1 MRLSE
6 QSKSEWLEWL
16 KAIAVAI
23 TLAFILRTFFF
34 ATSIVE
40 GASMDPTL
48 QNGERVMFN
57 KIIYYIDEPER
68 GDIVIIERPVKSYV
82 KRIIGLPG
90 DTVEIRDHEL
100 YVNGEK
106 ETQEYLS
113 EDAASA
119 TRDYGPVDVPDGK
132 YFVMG
137 DNRSISKD
145 SRNGLGFIE
154 EDEIIG
160 RTELVIY
167 PFNEW
172 GLTN

>member
-6 QSKSEWLEWL
+6 QSKKEWLEWL

-57 KIIYYIDEPER
+57 KIVYYIDEPQR
-68 GDIVIIERPVKSYV
+68 GDIVIIEKPVKSYV
-82 KRIIGLPG
+82 KRIIGQPG
-90 DTVEIRDHEL
+90 DTIEIREHKL
-100 YVNGEK
+100 YVNGEQQ
-106 ETQEYLS
+106 TQEYLPK
-113 EDAASA
+113 EAIAS
-119 TRDYGPVDVPDGK
+119 TRDFAPLEIPEGK

-145 SRNGLGFIE
+145 SRNGLGFVE
-154 EDEIIG
+154 EEEIIG
-160 RTELVIY
+160 RTELIIY

-172 GLTN
+172 GLTK

>member
-1 MRLSE
+1 MSE

>member
-1 MRLSE
+1 MSE
-6 QSKSEWLEWL
+6 QSKNEWLEWI
-16 KAIAVAI
+16 KAIAIAI
-23 TLAFILRTFFF
+23 ALAFILRTFFF

-48 QNGERVMFN
+48 ENGERVMFN
-57 KIIYYIDEPER
+57 KIIYYIDEPEH

-82 KRIIGLPG
+82 KRIIGQPG
-90 DTVEIRDHEL
+90 DTIEIRNHTL
-100 YVNGEK
+100 FINGE
-106 ETQEYLS
+106 EQNQDYLDNGATES
-113 EDAASA
+113 
-119 TRDYGPVDVPDGK
+119 TRDFGPVEVPEGK

-154 EDEIIG
+154 ENEIIG

-167 PFNEW
+167 PFTEW
-172 GLTN
+172 GLTK

>member
-1 MRLSE
+1 MSE
-6 QSKSEWLEWL
+6 QSKNEWLEWI
-16 KAIAVAI
+16 KAIAIAI
-23 TLAFILRTFFF
+23 ALAFILRTFFF

-48 QNGERVMFN
+48 ENGERVMFN
-57 KIIYYIDEPER
+57 KIIYYIDEPEH

-82 KRIIGLPG
+82 KRIIGQPG
-90 DTVEIRDHEL
+90 DTIEIRNHTL
-100 YVNGEK
+100 FINGE
-106 ETQEYLS
+106 EQNQSYL
-113 EDAASA
+113 DNSA
-119 TRDYGPVDVPDGK
+119 TESTRDFGPVEVPEEK

-154 EDEIIG
+154 ESEIIG

-167 PFNEW
+167 PFTEW
-172 GLTN
+172 GLTK

>member
-1 MRLSE
+1 MSE
-6 QSKSEWLEWL
+6 QAKNEWLEWI

-48 QNGERVMFN
+48 ENGERVMFN
-57 KIIYYIDEPER
+57 KIIYYVDEPER

-82 KRIIGLPG
+82 KRIIGQPG
-90 DTVEIRDHEL
+90 DSIEIRNHTL
-100 YVNGEK
+100 FINGE
-106 ETQEYLS
+106 EQTQGYLND
-113 EDAASA
+113 EAIDA
-119 TRDYGPVDVPDGK
+119 TRDFGPVEVPDGK

-145 SRNGLGFIE
+145 SRNGLGFVKE
-154 EDEIIG
+154 EEIIG

-167 PFNEW
+167 PLQEW
-172 GLTN
+172 GLTK

>member
-1 MRLSE
+1 MSE
-6 QSKSEWLEWL
+6 QSKNEGLEWI
-16 KAIAVAI
+16 KAIVVAI
-23 TLAFILRTFFF
+23 ALAFILRTFFF

-48 QNGERVMFN
+48 ENGERVMFN

-68 GDIVIIERPVKSYV
+68 GDIVIIEKPVKSYV
-82 KRIIGLPG
+82 KRIVGQPG
-90 DTVEIRDHEL
+90 DTIEIRDHTL
-100 YVNGEK
+100 FINGK
-106 ETQEYLS
+106 EQNQPYLNQ
-113 EDAASA
+113 SA
-119 TRDYGPVDVPDGK
+119 IQSTRDFSEVEVPEGH

-145 SRNGLGFIE
+145 SRNGLGFVE
-154 EDEIIG
+154 ESEIIG